1 MLIKS
6 YIYVFLFLQ
15 ESYNPLKKISGLSI
29 ESSRQIMK
37 RLGGCFLTANQIRFA
52 DLPKNSLLL
61 PGQQHQHPTVSWK
74 WTLFLAQEWRFL
86 TSLKQWLLQFTVP
99 YLLCEYGG
107 LENCNV
113 YHLSDT
119 WVIWDTC
126 GEDLM
131 LSDRVEMYV
140 RDEAVMRHT
149 DKIRHPSLSRFWSVC
164 LR

>member
-86 TSLKQWLLQFTVP
+86 TLLQQWLLQFTVP
-99 YLLCEYGG
+99 LLLWEYGG
-107 LENCNV
+107 YENCNV
-113 YHLSDT
+113 YHLSNT
-119 WVIWDTC
+119 WVINDVRHMRGGFDAKWLCRNVRTWRIC
-126 GEDLM
+126 NETQTTSGILSAFDL
-131 LSDRVEMYV
+131 
-140 RDEAVMRHT
+140 
-149 DKIRHPSLSRFWSVC
+149 SV